1 MFRAVLIGLKPAA
14 GGGQLINFACD
25 LAARRH
31 LEVLAYSVIDADQ
44 LSPPEPVPLGASA
57 FKVQRDEQRLAEA
70 REAAE
75 DACVALETLCRAKS
89 VSCSAHVREGSVV
102 QLLARE
108 SHAVDL
114 LLCGHTAG
122 GDASEQSLLYS
133 ILKHSARP
141 AIVLP
146 QAPSWGESVLV
157 AYDGSAQAARALA
170 SFANS
175 GLAENRTV
183 YVMSL
188 QHDLEQA
195 NSLAQIG
202 TKFLTR
208 HGIHAVPNGQQLGH
222 QIADQVLEEAT
233 RISAGLIVMGAFG
246 KSTVREFFFGSVTR
260 RILGSLPVP
269 VFLDH

>member
-14 GGGQLINFACD
+14 GGGPLIQFGCE

-31 LEVLAYSVIDADQ
+31 LAVLAYAVIDVDQ
-44 LSPPEPVPLGASA
+44 LSPSEPVPLGGSA

-70 REAAE
+70 RKSAA
-75 DACVALETLCRAKS
+75 DACATLETLCRAKS

-102 QLLARE
+102 QLLASE

-122 GDASEQSLLYS
+122 GDASERSLLYS
-133 ILKHSARP
+133 ILKHNARP
-141 AIVLP
+141 AIVVP
-146 QAPSWGESVLV
+146 QAPFSGESVLV

-175 GLAENRTV
+175 GLAENRTA
-183 YVMSL
+183 YVISL
-188 QHDLEQA
+188 HHDLEQA
-195 NSLAQIG
+195 SSLAQIG
-202 TKFLTR
+202 TRFLTR
-208 HGIHAVPNGQQLGH
+208 HAIHAVPSGLQLRHPIGD
-222 QIADQVLEEAT
+222 QILEEASKT
-233 RISAGLIVMGAFG
+233 SAGLIVMGAFG

-260 RILGSLPVP
+260 RILDSLPAP